1 MQLAKYGSSG
11 IKGGKLFS
19 TACCCEL
26 CAKKAYQLGIK
37 EIYYI
42 DSYPGISQKHIL
54 ECGDNSPKMILF
66 HGAVGR
72 AYVSL
77 YNPFLSL
84 KDEIEEVT
92 GVHVEDIEIG
102 KEEQLKKAQDDKSDN
117 KR

>member
-1 MQLAKYGSSG
+1 M
-11 IKGGKLFS
+11 
-19 TACCCEL
+19 
-26 CAKKAYQLGIK
+26 GIK

-102 KEEQLKKAQDDKSDN
+102 KEEQLKKTQDDKSDN

>member
-1 MQLAKYGSSG
+1 
-11 IKGGKLFS
+11 
-19 TACCCEL
+19 
-26 CAKKAYQLGIK
+26 
-37 EIYYI
+37 
-42 DSYPGISQKHIL
+42 
-54 ECGDNSPKMILF
+54 MILF

-102 KEEQLKKAQDDKSDN
+102 KEEQLKKTQDDKSDN